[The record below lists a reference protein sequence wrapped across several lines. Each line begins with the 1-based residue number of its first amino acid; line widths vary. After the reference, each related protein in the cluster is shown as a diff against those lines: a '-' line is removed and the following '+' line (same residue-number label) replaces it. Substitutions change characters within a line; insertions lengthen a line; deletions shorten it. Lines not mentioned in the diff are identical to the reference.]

1 MLTVAGI
8 LEILSQILV
17 HKIRSHMV
25 LGVKV
30 GSDEKSKNTDSFVSN
45 KGVSY
50 YIWSISGLNIQCFDL
65 ITAMG
70 SDSISLLY

>member
-45 KGVSY
+45 KGVS
-50 YIWSISGLNIQCFDL
+50 LNLVYLRTEHSVF
-65 ITAMG
+65 
-70 SDSISLLY
+70 

>member
-17 HKIRSHMV
+17 HKIRSHIV

-50 YIWSISGLNIQCFDL
+50 
-65 ITAMG
+65 
-70 SDSISLLY
+70 